1 MSICL
6 NCGKDIVGKN
16 YKKKY
21 CNNQCQ
27 SDYQYKEWI
36 IRWKN
41 GQENGLKGEYG
52 ISNHLKR
59 YLFEKFNN
67 QCCKCGW
74 GKINPYSNTI
84 PLEIDHIDGD
94 FRNNTEDNLRLLCP
108 NCHSLTKTYKGAN
121 KGQGRKDRKKYS

>member
-67 QCCKCGW
+67 QCCQCGW
-74 GKINPYSNTI
+74 CKINPYSNTI
-84 PLEIDHIDGD
+84 PLESRTSTSFSTNI
-94 FRNNTEDNLRLLCP
+94 N
-108 NCHSLTKTYKGAN
+108 SLAL
-121 KGQGRKDRKKYS
+121 

>member
-6 NCGKDIVGKN
+6 NCGKEIIG
-16 YKKKY
+16 KKKY

-27 SDYQYKEWI
+27 ADYQYKEWI

-67 QCCKCGW
+67 QCCQCGW
-74 GKINPYSNTI
+74 NKINPYSNTI

-94 FRNNTEDNLRLLCP
+94 FRNNTENNLRLLCP
-108 NCHSLTKTYKGAN
+108 NCHSLTETYKGAN